1 MANRLANEKSP
12 YLLQHKDN
20 PVNWY
25 PWCSNA
31 FEKAITENKPIFLS
45 IGYST
50 CHWCHVMAHESF
62 EDPEIAGLLGDYVCI
77 KVDREERPDID
88 SVYMSVCQA
97 LTGSGGW
104 PLTIFMTPQQKPFF
118 AGTYFPKTSRY
129 GQQGLSDL
137 LRKISYL
144 WREERDKL
152 LNSSEEISSVLK
164 QNYSSGPGE
173 PKKFILYQG
182 YNTLAQSF
190 DPDWG
195 GFGTAPKF
203 PTPHN
208 LLFLM
213 RMFETEGVPEALQMV
228 ETTLKAMADGG
239 IFDHIGGGF
248 SRYSTDQKWL
258 VPHFEKM
265 LYDNALLI
273 LAYLE
278 AYQLTKNSFYSD
290 IVRSTADYISDELTD
305 SSGGFYCGQD
315 ADSDGV
321 EGKYYVFTP
330 KEVISVLG
338 EQSGKAFCN
347 TYNITEHG
355 NFEGKNIPNRIGKAH
370 SPWDMNDFRLRHLYK
385 YRKTRTHLHL
395 DNKILLSWNAWTII
409 ALSRTGLILDDLLYT
424 NAAIKAQ
431 RFISEK
437 MTDKNNRLFLRYC
450 DGEPAHSGQLDDYAV
465 YSLALIELYRSTF
478 DTSYLK
484 EAVFQSKQMIA
495 LFEDKNTGGYYL
507 TAHDAETL
515 ITRPKVTYD
524 GAIPSGNS
532 VVETVLEEL
541 AALTG
546 EIIFREAAD
555 RQHRFMAGQIKEYP
569 SAHCFSLTAMAK
581 TLYPHKE
588 LICTGTGVPEELYR
602 YLRNHPAHNLSILFK
617 SAENEKELSEI
628 APFTQA
634 YPVSENTLWYLCENG
649 TCRSPQTDFN
659 KLDLF

>member
-25 PWCSNA
+25 PWGRDA

-62 EDPEIAGLLGDYVCI
+62 EDTEIAELLDDYVCI

-104 PLTIFMTPQQKPFF
+104 PLTIFMTPEQKPFY

-144 WREERDKL
+144 WKEERDKL
-152 LNSSEEISSVLK
+152 LNSSEEITSVLK
-164 QNYSSGPGE
+164 QNYSSEPGE
-173 PKKFILYQG
+173 PNKFILYQG
-182 YNTLAQSF
+182 YNLLAQSF

-273 LAYLE
+273 LTYLE

-290 IVRSTADYISDELTD
+290 IVRRTADYISDELTD

-330 KEVISVLG
+330 EEVISVLG

-370 SPWDMNDFRLRHLYK
+370 SPWGMNDFRLRHLYK

-409 ALSRTGLILDDLLYT
+409 ALSRTGLFLDDLRYT

-431 RFISEK
+431 KFIREK
-437 MTDKNNRLFLRYC
+437 MTDKNNRFFLRYC

-484 EAVFQSKQMIA
+484 EAVFHSKQMIA

-515 ITRPKVTYD
+515 ITRPKATYD

-541 AALTG
+541 AVLTG
-546 EIIFREAAD
+546 EIMFREAAD

-659 KLDLF
+659 KLDLS